1 VVGQRTPI
9 TPGEWKRK
17 AVHAAT
23 GLFALTF
30 RWLDW
35 KAAAAVAVAALLF
48 NVFVMPR
55 VGREL
60 YRDKSRTRDPGI
72 VAYAVMVLALVL
84 LLRDHY
90 LPVAAAVWAMMA
102 FGDPA
107 AAIAGE
113 LLDGARLPWNPAKRW
128 IGLVA
133 NWAAGASASVAVFRF
148 VSARPLELVAVVLLL
163 VGSAVYAFLESVRA
177 GIDDNLVAA
186 VPTALVL
193 IQLGRWP
200 EAPLTPF
207 HAGSGGRLAAALAV
221 NVAAALV
228 TGGAGLVARSGAI
241 AGAVAGFLVL
251 AYGGWAAYALL
262 WLFFVAATA
271 ATKWGFASKR
281 DAGVAQ
287 VNRGR
292 RGAAH
297 VAANCLVPVAFLV
310 LGAPAAAFAGALAAA
325 LADTLATEV
334 GTLFGRS
341 PRSPLSFERVAPGT
355 PGAISRAGTA
365 ASFAGACAIA
375 LAAWLFG
382 WAPRGVVLAV
392 LAGGFLGAMSES
404 LLADLGRRFGFRPD
418 HEFANAFNTFAGG
431 LIALE
436 IALSLEKGAI
446 YWPVVAG

>member
-35 KAAAAVAVAALLF
+35 KAAAAVAAAALLF
-48 NVFVMPR
+48 NLFVMPR
-55 VGREL
+55 VGRML
-60 YRDKSRTRDPGI
+60 YRDASRTRDPGI
-72 VAYAVMVLALVL
+72 VAYPVMVLALVL

-107 AAIAGE
+107 AAIGGE
-113 LLDGARLPWNPAKRW
+113 LLGGSRLPWNPAKRW

-133 NWAAGASASVAVFRF
+133 NWAAGVSASILVFRF

-163 VGSAVYAFLESVRA
+163 AGSAVYAFLESVRA

-186 VPTALVL
+186 IPTALVL

-200 EAPLTPF
+200 EAPLVPF
-207 HAGSGGRLAAALAV
+207 HAGGGLAAALAV

-228 TGGAGLVARSGAI
+228 TGGAGLVSRSGAV

-262 WLFFVAATA
+262 WLFFAAATA
-271 ATKWGFASKR
+271 ATKWGYAAKR
-281 DAGVAQ
+281 DAAVAQ
-287 VNRGR
+287 TNRGR

-334 GTLFGRS
+334 GTLFGRTA
-341 PRSPLSFERVAPGT
+341 RSPLSFERVAAGT
-355 PGAISRAGTA
+355 PGAVSAAGTA
-365 ASFAGACAIA
+365 AALAGAGAIA

-382 WAPRGVVLAV
+382 WAPREVVLAV
-392 LAGGFLGAMSES
+392 LAGGFLGALSES
-404 LLADLGRRFGFRPD
+404 VLADLGRRLGFRPD

-446 YWPVVAG
+446 YWPVAAG

>member
-1 VVGQRTPI
+1 MVGHRTPI

-35 KAAAAVAVAALLF
+35 KAAAAVAAAALLF
-48 NVFVMPR
+48 NLFVMPR

-60 YRDKSRTRDPGI
+60 YRDSSRTRDPGI

-113 LLDGARLPWNPAKRW
+113 LLDGARLPWNPTKRW

-228 TGGAGLVARSGAI
+228 TGGARLVSRSGAI

-251 AYGGWAAYALL
+251 VYGGWAAYALL
-262 WLFFVAATA
+262 WLFFAAATA
-271 ATKWGFASKR
+271 ATRWGYAAKR

-287 VNRGR
+287 TNRGR
-292 RGAAH
+292 RGVAQ

-310 LGAPAAAFAGALAAA
+310 VGAPAAAFAGALAAA

-334 GTLFGRS
+334 GTLFGVS

-355 PGAISRAGTA
+355 PGAVSRAGTA

-382 WAPRGVVLAV
+382 WAPRGIVLAI
-392 LAGGFLGAMSES
+392 LAGGFFGAMSES
-404 LLADLGRRFGFRPD
+404 VLADLGRRFGFRPD

-436 IALSLEKGAI
+436 IALSLDKGAI
-446 YWPVVAG
+446 YWPVAAG

>member
-404 LLADLGRRFGFRPD
+404 VLADLGRRFGFRPD

>member
-1 VVGQRTPI
+1 
-9 TPGEWKRK
+9 
-17 AVHAAT
+17 VHAAT

-35 KAAAAVAVAALLF
+35 RAAAAVAVAALLF
-48 NVFVMPR
+48 NLFVMPR
-55 VGREL
+55 WGREL
-60 YRDKSRTRDPGI
+60 YRDKSRARDPGI
-72 VAYAVMVLALVL
+72 VAYPAMVLALVI

-107 AAIAGE
+107 AAIGGE
-113 LLDGARLPWNPAKRW
+113 LLGGARLPWNPAKRW

-133 NWAAGASASVAVFRF
+133 NWAAGATASVLVFRF

-177 GIDDNLVAA
+177 GLDDNLVAA

-200 EAPLTPF
+200 EAPLAPF
-207 HAGSGGRLAAALAV
+207 QVGSGGRLAAALAV

-228 TGGAGLVARSGAI
+228 TGGAGLVSKSGAI

-262 WLFFVAATA
+262 WLFFAAATA
-271 ATKWGFASKR
+271 ATKWGYASKR

-287 VNRGR
+287 ENRGR

-297 VAANCLVPVAFLV
+297 VAANCLVPVAFLL

-325 LADTLATEV
+325 LADTLGTEV

-355 PGAISRAGTA
+355 PGAVSRAGTA

-382 WAPRGVVLAV
+382 WAPRGVVLAIV
-392 LAGGFLGAMSES
+392 AGGFLGAMSES
-404 LLADLGRRFGFRPD
+404 ILADLGRRFGFRLD

-436 IALSLEKGAI
+436 IALSLDQGAI
-446 YWPVVAG
+446 YWPVAAG

>member
-1 VVGQRTPI
+1 
-9 TPGEWKRK
+9 
-17 AVHAAT
+17 VHAAT

-228 TGGAGLVARSGAI
+228 TGGAGLVSKSGAI

-262 WLFFVAATA
+262 WLFFAAATA
-271 ATKWGFASKR
+271 ATKWGYASKR

-287 VNRGR
+287 ENRGR

-297 VAANCLVPVAFLV
+297 VAANCLVPVAFLL

-325 LADTLATEV
+325 LADTLGTEV

-404 LLADLGRRFGFRPD
+404 ILADLGRRFGFRLD

>member
-262 WLFFVAATA
+262 WLFFAAATA
-271 ATKWGFASKR
+271 ATKWGYASKR

-404 LLADLGRRFGFRPD
+404 VLADLGRRFGFRPD

>member
-1 VVGQRTPI
+1 VPADRVSI

-35 KAAAAVAVAALLF
+35 RLAAVVAAIALLF
-48 NVFVMPR
+48 NLFVMPHL
-55 VGREL
+55 GREM
-60 YRDKSRTRDPGI
+60 YRDTSRRRDPGM

-113 LLDGARLPWNPAKRW
+113 LLGGARLPWNPAKRW
-128 IGLVA
+128 VGLAA
-133 NWAAGASASVAVFRF
+133 NWAAGSTASIAVFAF
-148 VSARPLELVAVVLLL
+148 VSARSLELVAVALL
-163 VGSAVYAFLESVRA
+163 VAGSAVYAFLESVRA

-186 VPTALVL
+186 IPTALVL

-200 EAPLTPF
+200 EAPLAPF
-207 HAGSGGRLAAALAV
+207 HAGSAGRLGVALAV

-228 TGGAGLVARSGAI
+228 TGRAGLVAPSGAV
-241 AGAVAGFLVL
+241 AGALAGFLVL
-251 AYGGWAAYALL
+251 AYGGWPAYALL
-262 WLFFVAATA
+262 WLFFGAATA
-271 ATKWGFASKR
+271 ATKWGYAAKR

-287 VNRGR
+287 TNRGR

-297 VAANCLVPVAFLV
+297 VAANCLVPIAFLV
-310 LGAPAAAFAGALAAA
+310 LGAPSAAFAAALAAA
-325 LADTLATEV
+325 LADTLGTEV

-341 PRSPLSFERVAPGT
+341 PRSPLTFEPVVPGT
-355 PGAISRAGTA
+355 PGGVSRAGTS
-365 ASFAGACAIA
+365 ASFVGAAVIA

-382 WAPRGVVLAV
+382 WTPQGFVPAV
-392 LAGGFLGAMSES
+392 LAGGFLGALAES
-404 LLADLGRRFGFRPD
+404 VLADLGRRVGFRPD
-418 HEFANAFNTFAGG
+418 HEFANAFNTLAGG

-436 IALSLEKGAI
+436 IVLSIERGAI
-446 YWPVVAG
+446 YWPVAAG

>member
-271 ATKWGFASKR
+271 ATKWGYTSKR

-355 PGAISRAGTA
+355 PGALSRAGTA

-404 LLADLGRRFGFRPD
+404 VLADLGRRFGFRLD

-446 YWPVVAG
+446 YWPVAAG

>member
-1 VVGQRTPI
+1 MTGRGTPI
-9 TPGEWKRK
+9 SPGEWKRK

-23 GLFALTF
+23 GLFALSF

-35 KAAAAVAVAALLF
+35 RLAAAVAAAALLF
-48 NVFVMPR
+48 NLFVMPR
-55 VGREL
+55 FGREL
-60 YRDKSRTRDPGI
+60 YRDATRKRDPGI
-72 VAYAVMVLALVL
+72 VAYPAMVLALVL

-113 LLDGARLPWNPAKRW
+113 TLNGARLPWNPGKRW
-128 IGLVA
+128 IGLLA
-133 NWAAGASASVAVFRF
+133 NWAAGATASIAVFRF
-148 VSARPLELVAVVLLL
+148 VSARPLEPVAVVLLL
-163 VGSAVYAFLESVRA
+163 VGAAVYAFLESVKA

-186 VPTALVL
+186 IPSALVM

-200 EAPLTPF
+200 EAPLAPF
-207 HAGSGGRLAAALAV
+207 QSGFSGRLGVALAV

-228 TGGAGLVARSGAI
+228 TGFAGVVAPSGAV
-241 AGAVAGFLVL
+241 AGAVAGFLIL

-262 WLFFVAATA
+262 WLFFGAATA
-271 ATKWGFASKR
+271 ATKWGYAAKR

-287 VNRGR
+287 TNRGR
-292 RGAAH
+292 RGAAQ

-310 LGAPAAAFAGALAAA
+310 VGAPAAAFAGAFAAA
-325 LADTLATEV
+325 LADTLGTEV
-334 GTLFGRS
+334 GTLFGRN
-341 PRSPLSFERVAPGT
+341 PRSPLTFERVAPGT
-355 PGAISRAGTA
+355 PGGISAAGTA
-365 ASFAGACAIA
+365 ASFFGASASA
-375 LAAWLFG
+375 LAAWLLG
-382 WAPRGVVLAV
+382 WAPKGIVVAIV
-392 LAGGFLGAMSES
+392 AGGFLGAMAES
-404 LLADLGRRFGFRPD
+404 VLADVGRRFGFRPD

-446 YWPVVAG
+446 YWPVGPG